1 MESSRKLSKIKIAS
15 NNDIVNMFSAYV
27 DCIES
32 EIEKIEGSCKQDED
46 SRVRTS
52 PSNDPSSFALCSSP
66 SEQYQSECTSPPSG
80 HSNALASDIFIGG
93 PFCNKRRCSALQ
105 VVLASDVVYMLHCVF
120 SSCSTQPA
128 IVR

>member
-1 MESSRKLSKIKIAS
+1 MNNTCQVDVGSLWKVYDKIAS
-15 NNDIVNMFSAYV
+15 NNDIVNMF
-27 DCIES
+27 
-32 EIEKIEGSCKQDED
+32 KIKGSSKQDED
-46 SRVRTS
+46 SRVCTS
-52 PSNDPSSFALCSSP
+52 PSNDPSNFALCSSP

-128 IVR
+128 IV